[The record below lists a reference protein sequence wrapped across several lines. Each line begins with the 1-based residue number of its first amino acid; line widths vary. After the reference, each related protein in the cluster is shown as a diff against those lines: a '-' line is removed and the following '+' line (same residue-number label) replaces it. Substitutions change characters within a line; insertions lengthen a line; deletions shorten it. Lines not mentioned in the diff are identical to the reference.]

1 MPCLECIL
9 LSFAWNCFT
18 NTCDYL
24 LKGLLLTLFDKYLWL
39 SSEGVAL
46 RRSVE
51 RVCARRSLLF
61 TSSVAPVS
69 LWIMFHFVCLFVCL
83 FVYLHPVVYHDARC
97 FILSACLFVC
107 LFIFAPVSMRRMVQ
121 FALVCWFVSLGPYLR
136 LRDQVS
142 FLRWDL

>member
-69 LWIMFHFVCLFVCL
+69 LWIMFHFVCLSVCL
-83 FVYLHPVVYHDARC
+83 FVYLC
-97 FILSACLFVC
+97 SFINLRRIIQFAFVCLFVC
-107 LFIFAPVSMRRMVQ
+107 FFWSLLEIARSGQFPALRPVITYCTPISTM
-121 FALVCWFVSLGPYLR
+121 LVTKTNDPL
-136 LRDQVS
+136 
-142 FLRWDL
+142 